1 MCLILIICYW
11 ITQLLILEIAVSKI
25 ICNYRRGYLIISIFI
40 VFFMF
45 IANRKTELMSMD
57 LHIATCHNSN
67 QLQMG
72 KRKKILKTQKLF
84 KKHFSTM
91 HFTCNICTKTF
102 QTKNILQIHMKTVHK
117 GGKYYKCESCGKSFT
132 RGSTLK
138 RHIHTIHEGH
148 KD

>member
-1 MCLILIICYW
+1 MSTKRCQICDKEF
-11 ITQLLILEIAVSKI
+11 Q
-25 ICNYRRGYLIISIFI
+25 
-40 VFFMF
+40 
-45 IANRKTELMSMD
+45 LMSMD

-72 KRKKILKTQKLF
+72 KR
-84 KKHFSTM
+84 
-91 HFTCNICTKTF
+91 TF

-117 GGKYYKCESCGKSFT
+117 GGKYYKCEPCGKSFT

-148 KD
+148 KDYKCESCGKSFSHAHHLKTHIQTVHEGHKCESCDKSFSHIHI